1 MNYDKASPIRQLVP
15 TKYHFDA
22 YNKVNCPNSRDKPFF
37 SDSIIQ
43 FDDEHH
49 LSISLLNRNEIIL
62 TFSSVCPY
70 GEIRFQPYHLP
81 LIDFISSL
89 QEAVKTGRDFI
100 PLEISLSSS
109 NRGFCHSC
117 NDENTSCKELRK
129 THNKKVYA
137 AVSFDFNEMKEALAS
152 YFEITNMQTSQG
164 GKNIMRRNNKFF
176 GVNFEFGVSKDPN
189 IKSTLTGV
197 SVRDPQTGNW
207 YVFDQARNTRK
218 NMANIKF
225 GDFPVMLLPT
235 KQYVVGHLYKEKGQY
250 YYVKSLNPN
259 GTVTFISPTDGIIR
273 EQIPEEGLIPGFN
286 FHTEVIAF
294 DAKNLM
300 SGNSKD
306 NVGEKLLAAM
316 LMMNWSKGNGA
327 EFSLD
332 SINDSSFNG
341 LGQYLPLLLMNNN
354 GSLGNLLSG
363 DASTNLI
370 TLMALGSGDGDGN
383 EMMQMMVLSQLLGGE
398 SNPFS
403 SILPTAAAIENKV
416 ACEKCGETY
425 PEGTNFCSKCGGK
438 TVPIVT
444 SCESKVVC
452 EKCGIT
458 YAEGTN
464 FCPKCGSKTKPVAD
478 TCRACGATLHEGAA
492 FCHKCG
498 AKVAPDVCPNCG
510 LPKAE
515 GANFC
520 SGCGTAFNA
529 VVSVTPAVEPA
540 IVPEEQNE
548 APTHEA

>member
-1 MNYDKASPIRQLVP
+1 MNYDKASLVRQLVP

-22 YNKVNCPNSRDKPFF
+22 YNQVNCPNSRDKPFF

-49 LSISLLNRNEIIL
+49 LTISLVNRDKISL
-62 TFSSVCPY
+62 TFSSVCPH
-70 GEIRFQPYHLP
+70 GEIRFQPYYMTLK
-81 LIDFISSL
+81 DFVSNL

-100 PLEISLSSS
+100 PLEISFSSS
-109 NRGFCHSC
+109 SRGLCYSC
-117 NDENTSCKELRK
+117 NDGNTSCKELWK
-129 THNKKVYA
+129 TPSQKVYA
-137 AVSFDFNEMKEALAS
+137 AVSFDFAEMKEALAS
-152 YFEITNMQTSQG
+152 YFEITNMQTSKG
-164 GKNIMRRNNKFF
+164 GKNNMRRNNKFF

-250 YYVKSLNPN
+250 LYVKSLNPN

-273 EQIPEEGLIPGFN
+273 EQIPEEGLIPGFD

-300 SGNSKD
+300 NGNSKD
-306 NVGEKLLAAM
+306 NVGGNLLAAM

-354 GSLGNLLSG
+354 GGLGNMLSG
-363 DASTNLI
+363 DANSNLVM
-370 TLMALGSGDGDGN
+370 LMALGSGEGEGN
-383 EMMQMMVLSQLLGGE
+383 EMMQMMVLSQLLGSE

-403 SILPTAAAIENKV
+403 GILPTATATENKV

-444 SCESKVVC
+444 ASENKVVC
-452 EKCGIT
+452 EKCGVT
-458 YAEGTN
+458 YPEGTN
-464 FCPKCGSKTKPVAD
+464 FCPKCGSKTKAVAN
-478 TCRACGATLHEGAA
+478 TCRVCNATLTEGAA

-498 AKVAPDVCPNCG
+498 AKVEPDVCPQCG
-510 LPKAE
+510 HHKADD
-515 GANFC
+515 ANFC
-520 SGCGTAFNA
+520 PKCGTAFNA
-529 VVSVTPAVEPA
+529 VAPVAPAAEPAVA
-540 IVPEEQNE
+540 PEVKNE
-548 APTHEA
+548 APAAEV